1 LFSPIEPNQL
11 KQQQQMMMMMMMI
24 LQQGNH
30 EKISK

>member
-1 LFSPIEPNQL
+1 LFSTIEPNQL